1 MSEPMR
7 EPMTVIK
14 FFEDTY
20 GALEIFGALPA
31 GTSFPS
37 VFGELNITPDLLDRA
52 FFDAYGERPPGMALT
67 RHRQDTLENLA
78 QYLFYRF
85 VPRWTRYCKDM
96 LAQYDPAE
104 NYRRDET
111 ESIIRKGNG
120 KDKTTRTY
128 PSYKETTKQGHAV
141 TTSSTGNLYGFD
153 SLEPVPSDTGET
165 KSVYDQSGNNGQT
178 LPGDTLEISGSQVS
192 EFEHGTGDTET
203 RSLTAFGNIGTM
215 TAAQML
221 SEDIKYY
228 IENGDIIDYMIK
240 EIADLITIPIY
251 D

>member
-1 MSEPMR
+1 
-7 EPMTVIK
+7 MTVIK

-20 GALEIFGALPA
+20 GMVKIFGALPSS
-31 GTSFPS
+31 TSFPA
-37 VFGELNITPDLLDRA
+37 VFGQLNITPAILDRA

-96 LAQYDPAE
+96 LAEYEPAE

-141 TTSSTGNLYGFD
+141 TTKSTGNLYGFD

-165 KSVYDQSGNNGQT
+165 KSVYDQSGNNGKT

-221 SEDIKYY
+221 REDIKYY

-251 D
+251 E

>member
-1 MSEPMR
+1 MSEP
-7 EPMTVIK
+7 TTTIK

-20 GALEIFGALPA
+20 GSAEIFGALPS
-31 GTSFPS
+31 GTSFPA
-37 VFGELNITPDLLDRA
+37 VFGQLNITPAILDRA

-78 QYLFYRF
+78 SYLFNRF

-96 LAQYDPAE
+96 IAEYEPAE
-104 NYRRDET
+104 NYMRSET
-111 ESIIRKGNG
+111 ESITHRGTG
-120 KDKTTRTY
+120 KDTTTRTY

-141 TTSSTGNLYGFD
+141 TTDSTGNIYGFD
-153 SLEPVPSDTGET
+153 STVPVPSDTGQT
-165 KSVYDQSGNNGQT
+165 KTIYDQSGNNGQT
-178 LPGDTLEISGSQVS
+178 LPGDTFEISGKQVL
-192 EFEHGTGDTET
+192 EFEHGAGETED

-221 SEDIKYY
+221 REDIQYY
-228 IENGDIIDYMIK
+228 IDNGDIINYMIK

-251 D
+251 E

>member
-1 MSEPMR
+1 
-7 EPMTVIK
+7 MTVIK

-20 GALEIFGALPA
+20 GEIKIFGALPA

-96 LAQYDPAE
+96 LAEYEPAE

-111 ESIIRKGNG
+111 ESVIRKGNG

-178 LPGDTLEISGSQVS
+178 LPGDTLEISGSQVF
-192 EFEHGTGDTET
+192 EFERGTGDTET
-203 RSLTAFGNIGTM
+203 RSLIAFGNIGTM

-228 IENGDIIDYMIK
+228 IDNGDIIDYMIK

-251 D
+251 N

>member
-1 MSEPMR
+1 MSEPT
-7 EPMTVIK
+7 TVIK

-20 GALEIFGALPA
+20 GAVELFGALPA
-31 GTSFPS
+31 GTEFPA
-37 VFGELNITPDLLDRA
+37 VFGQLNITPDLLDRA

-96 LAQYDPAE
+96 LAEYEPAE
-104 NYRRDET
+104 NYMRDET
-111 ESIIRKGNG
+111 ETISRDGRG

-128 PSYKETTKQGHAV
+128 PSYKETTKQGHAI
-141 TTSSTGNLYGFD
+141 TTDSTGNLYGFD
-153 SLEPVPSDTGET
+153 STGPVPSDTGQT
-165 KSVYDQSGNNGQT
+165 KTVYDQSGNNGQT
-178 LPGDTLEISGSQVS
+178 LPGDTLEITGSQVT
-192 EFEHGTGDTET
+192 EFEHGTGDFET

-221 SEDIKYY
+221 REDIQFY
-228 IENGDIIDYMIK
+228 IDNGDIIDYMIK

-251 D
+251 N

>member
-20 GALEIFGALPA
+20 GALKIFGALPA

-96 LAQYDPAE
+96 LAQYEPAE

-228 IENGDIIDYMIK
+228 IDNGDIIDYMIK